1 MNAAREPPL
10 RAPAGIRTHC
20 APPAWVTAGRAEL
33 DPRMVFGTS
42 ATPAP
47 ATPAPA
53 TPAPATPAPAADA
66 RVLAAEVEADARTRA
81 GDDTGLDA

>member
-10 RAPAGIRTHC
+10 RAPAGIRAHC

-42 ATPAP
+42 CT
-47 ATPAPA
+47 
-53 TPAPATPAPAADA
+53 
-66 RVLAAEVEADARTRA
+66 LAGE
-81 GDDTGLDA
+81 DTGQDTGQDV

>member
-33 DPRMVFGTS
+33 DPRMVFGTPG
-42 ATPAP
+42 TPAG
-47 ATPAPA
+47 
-53 TPAPATPAPAADA
+53 
-66 RVLAAEVEADARTRA
+66 E
-81 GDDTGLDA
+81 DTGQDV

>member
-42 ATPAP
+42 ATH
-47 ATPAPA
+47 
-53 TPAPATPAPAADA
+53 APATPAPAAGA

-81 GDDTGLDA
+81 GEDTGPDA

>member
-53 TPAPATPAPAADA
+53 ADT

-81 GDDTGLDA
+81 GTTPGRTRRPRSGAY

>member
-10 RAPAGIRTHC
+10 RAPAGIRAGIRTHC

-42 ATPAP
+42 CTPAG
-47 ATPAPA
+47 
-53 TPAPATPAPAADA
+53 
-66 RVLAAEVEADARTRA
+66 E
-81 GDDTGLDA
+81 DTGQDTGQDV